1 MNNKQ
6 YPKIGSKVTFKGVH
20 TFWFTNIIKDA
31 DELLEV
37 GNQYTVTKVEP
48 YSSWCGVVLEEFPD
62 KKFTLGF
69 FEYEKELTLKEVRDI
84 LELEYKTLEE
94 LKNK

>member
-1 MNNKQ
+1 MKQ
-6 YPKIGSKVTFKGVH
+6 YPKIGSKVTFTGTH

-37 GNQYTVTKVEP
+37 GKQYTVSKVEP
-48 YSSWCGVVLEEFPD
+48 YSSWCSVVLEEFPD

-69 FEYEKELTLKEVRDI
+69 FEYEKELTIKEVREM

-94 LKNK
+94 LRYANK